1 MEYRP
6 FRHNSIQIHND
17 ASSNHWLVSC
27 ADKEGKVSIYD
38 SSFDQTSDQVDLQL
52 AQIYPQSAK
61 FVYVR
66 ERMQQQEGATDCGL
80 FAAAVCTSLAL
91 RRNPANTRWDQ
102 PKMRDHLARCIR
114 NQHICS
120 FPEIHSNT
128 QMARM
133 RGRKLMNF
141 KLHCTCN
148 LPESSSR
155 HMIKCSGCG
164 IWYHN
169 QCVGFSDN
177 HQVVRGIAKLFKCTS
192 CSMVE

>member
-1 MEYRP
+1 M
-6 FRHNSIQIHND
+6 
-17 ASSNHWLVSC
+17 VGSC

-38 SSFDQTSDQVDLQL
+38 SSFDQTSDQVDVQL

-91 RRNPANTRWDQ
+91 KRNPSNTRWEQ
-102 PKMRDHLARCIR
+102 PKMRDHLAR
-114 NQHICS
+114 
-120 FPEIHSNT
+120 
-128 QMARM
+128 A
-133 RGRKLMNF
+133 
-141 KLHCTCN
+141 
-148 LPESSSR
+148 
-155 HMIKCSGCG
+155 CG

-177 HQVVRGIAKLFKCTS
+177 HQVVRGIAKLFKYTS